1 MSAQKEVGQ
10 ISAAAQPASDA
21 LTWGLRRTD
30 RRRVRLWSGKI
41 LTSDCRFLT
50 ECRVHDVSNRGMR
63 LALSR
68 NVSLPNRVQVFID
81 ATDAI
86 VPMIVAWRQGA
97 MIGAKFFGFTPALS
111 ATRSDLHALKNR
123 YYAVSNA

>member
-1 MSAQKEVGQ
+1 
-10 ISAAAQPASDA
+10 
-21 LTWGLRRTD
+21 
-30 RRRVRLWSGKI
+30 
-41 LTSDCRFLT
+41 
-50 ECRVHDVSNRGMR
+50 MR

-68 NVSLPNRVQVFID
+68 NVALPNRVQVFID

-97 MIGAKFFGFTPALS
+97 MVGAKFFGFTPARS
-111 ATRSDLHALKNR
+111 ATSGDLHALKNR